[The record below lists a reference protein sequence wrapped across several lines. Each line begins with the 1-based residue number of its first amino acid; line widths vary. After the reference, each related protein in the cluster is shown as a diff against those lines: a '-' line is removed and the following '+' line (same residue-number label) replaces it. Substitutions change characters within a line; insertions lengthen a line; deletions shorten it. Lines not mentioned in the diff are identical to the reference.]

1 MSTFSRFLPF
11 LKPYL
16 SRMVLAGLLVMGV
29 AAINLALLRLA
40 GTLWDII
47 TVQHDQSR
55 MTDMIAVFL
64 GLVVLQGLCSMG
76 HSYLTAWISQR
87 IVADFRRH
95 LFAHLHTLSVSF
107 FARRRTGELL
117 SRLMNDVTVI
127 QSVVTE
133 TPIDSAKQLVTFV
146 GGITF
151 LLTMNWRLCLL
162 ILVLLPL
169 LVLVA
174 KFFGRRLKSLS
185 TSIQD
190 HTAAMSTLIEEVIS
204 GIRIVKSFVQTQ
216 REETRFAAQVEQTLA
231 LTMRK
236 AGVMAVFIPV
246 ISLLTFSAAAAV
258 LWYGG
263 RQVIDGSVSPGDLF
277 AFVLFA
283 GILIGPFS
291 SAARVFAQIREAQGA
306 TQRVF
311 EILDTRSEVSD
322 SPTATTLSSV
332 SGHIRAEHIGF
343 AYDPRQPVLTD
354 VSFEAKPGELVAI
367 VGPTGAGK
375 TTVMNLLHRFYDPT
389 EGHITVDGHDLRQV
403 TMDSWYRQI
412 ALVPQETILF
422 GGTILDNI
430 RYGDEKASQEEV
442 VAASRAA
449 HAHDF
454 IMSFPDQYQT
464 IVGEKG
470 INVSGGQRQRI
481 AIARA
486 IVKNPRILLLD
497 EATSA
502 LDSES
507 ERLVQEAL
515 EQLMKGRTTFVI
527 AHRLTTI
534 QRADRILVLNKGR
547 LVETGTHAE
556 LMDRKGLYQYLY
568 TLAAHRTPLVNLRR
582 KVGGGRPTHSIL
594 STLDNSQPG
603 KACPQFFVFTSRSF
617 RSPACLQQ

>member
-29 AAINLALLRLA
+29 AAVNLTLLRLA

-47 TVQHDQSR
+47 TVQRDQPK
-55 MTDMIAVFL
+55 MTNMILILL
-64 GLVVLQGLCSMG
+64 GLVILQGLCSMG

-87 IVADFRRH
+87 IIADFRRH
-95 LFAHLHTLSVSF
+95 LFRHLHTLSVSF

-127 QSVVTE
+127 QSIVTE
-133 TPIDSAKQLVTFV
+133 TPIDGAKQLVTFV

-151 LLTMNWRLCLL
+151 LLIMNWQLCLL

-174 KFFGRRLKSLS
+174 KFFGRKLKSLS

-204 GIRIVKSFVQTQ
+204 GIRVVKSFVQTQ
-216 REETRFAAQVEQTLA
+216 REETRFAVQVEQTLA
-231 LTMRK
+231 FTMQK

-311 EILDTRSEVSD
+311 EILDTQAEVSD
-322 SPTATTLSSV
+322 SPTATTLPPV
-332 SGHIRAEHIGF
+332 SGHIRADHIGF
-343 AYDPRQPVLTD
+343 AYDPRRPVLTD
-354 VSFEAKPGELVAI
+354 VSFEAKPGELIAI
-367 VGPTGAGK
+367 VGPTGSGK

-389 EGHITVDGHDLRQV
+389 EGVITIDGHDLRHV

-430 RYGDEKASQEEV
+430 RYGNEKATQEEV

-449 HAHDF
+449 HTHDF
-454 IMSFPDQYQT
+454 IMGFPDQYQT

-502 LDSES
+502 LDGES

-515 EQLMKGRTTFVI
+515 EELMKGRTTFVI

-556 LMDRKGLYQYLY
+556 LMNQKGLYQYLY
-568 TLAAHRTPLVNLRR
+568 TLRLIELP
-582 KVGGGRPTHSIL
+582 S
-594 STLDNSQPG
+594 
-603 KACPQFFVFTSRSF
+603 
-617 RSPACLQQ
+617 

>member
-1 MSTFSRFLPF
+1 MSIFARFRPF
-11 LKPYL
+11 LTPYL
-16 SRMVLAGLLVMGV
+16 PRMAMAGLLVMMV

-40 GTLWDII
+40 GVLWDVI
-47 TVQHDQSR
+47 TVQRDAGG
-55 MTDMIAVFL
+55 MNGLIALFL
-64 GLVVLQGLCSMG
+64 ALVVVQGLCSMG
-76 HSYLTAWISQR
+76 HSYLTASVSQH

-95 LFAHLHTLSVSF
+95 LFAHLQTLSVAF

-117 SRLMNDVTVI
+117 SRLMNDVTII

-133 TPIDSAKQLVTFV
+133 IPIDGAKQLVTFV
-146 GGITF
+146 GGIAF
-151 LLTMNWRLCLL
+151 LLVMNWRLCVL

-174 KFFGRRLKSLS
+174 KVFGRRLKALS

-190 HTAAMSTLIEEVIS
+190 QTAAVNTLIEEVIA
-204 GIRIVKSFVQTQ
+204 GIRIVKSFVQTP
-216 REETRFAAQVEQTLA
+216 REEERFATQIDHTMA
-231 LTMRK
+231 LTMRR
-236 AGVMAVFIPV
+236 AEIMAVFIPV
-246 ISLLTFSAAAAV
+246 ISLLTFSVAAAV

-263 RQVIDGSVSPGDLF
+263 RQVIDGAVTPGELF

-306 TQRVF
+306 TARVF
-311 EILDTRSEVSD
+311 EILDTQPEIRDAPHAV
-322 SPTATTLSSV
+322 ALSSV
-332 SGHIRAEHIGF
+332 SGLVAVEHVSF
-343 AYDPRQPVLTD
+343 AYDARQSVLTD
-354 VSFEAKPGELVAI
+354 VSFDAKPGELVAI

-389 EGHITVDGHDLRQV
+389 EGRITVDGMDLRQI
-403 TMDSWYRQI
+403 TLESWYRQI

-430 RYGDEKASQEEV
+430 RYGNRDASQDA
-442 VAASRAA
+442 VAEASRAA

-454 IMSFPDQYQT
+454 IMSFPDQYLT
-464 IVGEKG
+464 LVGEKG
-470 INVSGGQRQRI
+470 VNLSGGQRQRI

-486 IVKNPRILLLD
+486 VLKNPRILLLD

-507 ERLVQEAL
+507 ERLVQQAL
-515 EQLMKGRTTFVI
+515 NQLMKGRTTFVI

-534 QRADRILVLNKGR
+534 QGAHRILVLDKGR
-547 LVETGTHAE
+547 LIEAGTHDE
-556 LMDRKGLYQYLY
+556 LMARKQLYHYLY
-568 TLAAHRTPLVNLRR
+568 SLRLAEAP
-582 KVGGGRPTHSIL
+582 S
-594 STLDNSQPG
+594 SQH
-603 KACPQFFVFTSRSF
+603 
-617 RSPACLQQ
+617 

>member
-1 MSTFSRFLPF
+1 MSTFKRFLPF

-16 SRMVLAGLLVMGV
+16 SRMMFAGLLVMGV

-40 GTLWDII
+40 GNLWDVI
-47 TVQHDQSR
+47 TVQHDAGR
-55 MTDMIAVFL
+55 MTELIGLFL

-76 HSYLTAWISQR
+76 HSYLTAWVSQH

-95 LFAHLHTLSVSF
+95 LFAHLQTLSVSF

-117 SRLMNDVTVI
+117 SRLMNDVTII

-133 TPIDSAKQLVTFV
+133 TPIDTAKQLVTFV
-146 GGITF
+146 GGIAF
-151 LLTMNWRLCLL
+151 LLAMNWRLCLL

-190 HTAAMSTLIEEVIS
+190 QTAALSTLIEEVIS
-204 GIRIVKSFVQTQ
+204 GIRIVKSFVQTK
-216 REETRFAAQVEQTLA
+216 REDARFSLQVGQTLS
-231 LTMRK
+231 LTLRR
-236 AGVMAVFIPV
+236 AGILAVFIPV

-263 RQVIDGSVSPGDLF
+263 RQVIDGAVSPGELF

-306 TQRVF
+306 TERVF
-311 EILDTRSEVSD
+311 EILDTQPEVRD
-322 SPTATTLSSV
+322 DPNAMVLSNV
-332 SGHIRAEHIGF
+332 FGHIQVEHVSF

-375 TTVMNLLHRFYDPT
+375 TTVMNLIHRFYDPA
-389 EGHITVDGHDLRQV
+389 EGRITIDGQDLRLV
-403 TMDSWYRQI
+403 TLESWYRQI

-430 RYGDEKASQEEV
+430 RYGKRDADEEAVRE
-442 VAASRAA
+442 ASRAA
-449 HAHDF
+449 HAHEF
-454 IMSFPDQYQT
+454 IISFPDGYQT

-470 INVSGGQRQRI
+470 ITISGGQRQRI
-481 AIARA
+481 ALARA
-486 IVKNPRILLLD
+486 ILKNPRILLLD

-547 LVETGTHAE
+547 LVETGTHNE
-556 LMDRKGLYQYLY
+556 LMARQGLYHYLY
-568 TLAAHRTPLVNLRR
+568 TLRLTEVP
-582 KVGGGRPTHSIL
+582 S
-594 STLDNSQPG
+594 
-603 KACPQFFVFTSRSF
+603 
-617 RSPACLQQ
+617 

>member
-11 LKPYL
+11 LRPYL

-40 GTLWDII
+40 GSLWDII

-55 MTDMIAVFL
+55 MTDMITVFL
-64 GLVVLQGLCSMG
+64 GLVILQGFCSMG

-87 IVADFRRH
+87 IIADFRRH
-95 LFAHLHTLSVSF
+95 LFGHLHTLSVSF

-146 GGITF
+146 GGIAF
-151 LLTMNWRLCLL
+151 LLMMNWRLCLL

-174 KFFGRRLKSLS
+174 KLFGRKLKSLS

-216 REETRFAAQVEQTLA
+216 REETRFATQVEQTLA

-246 ISLLTFSAAAAV
+246 ISFLTFSAAAAV

-263 RQVIDGSVSPGDLF
+263 RQVIDGNVSPGDLF

-283 GILIGPFS
+283 GILVGPFS

-311 EILDTRSEVSD
+311 EILDTGSEVSD

-332 SGHIRAEHIGF
+332 SGHIRAEHVGF
-343 AYDPRQPVLTD
+343 AYDPRQPVLMD
-354 VSFEAKPGELVAI
+354 VSFDAKPGELIAI

-389 EGHITVDGHDLRQV
+389 EGYITIDGHDLRQV

-430 RYGDEKASQEEV
+430 RYGNEKASQEEV

-556 LMDRKGLYQYLY
+556 LMERKGLYQYLY
-568 TLAAHRTPLVNLRR
+568 TLRLIELP
-582 KVGGGRPTHSIL
+582 S
-594 STLDNSQPG
+594 
-603 KACPQFFVFTSRSF
+603 
-617 RSPACLQQ
+617 

>member
-1 MSTFSRFLPF
+1 MSTFTRFFPF

-16 SRMVLAGLLVMGV
+16 SRMLLAGLLLMGV

-40 GTLWDII
+40 GMLWDVI
-47 TVQHDQSR
+47 TVQHDAAR
-55 MTDMIAVFL
+55 MNQLIALFL
-64 GLVVLQGLCSMG
+64 GLVIFQGLCSMG
-76 HSYLTAWISQR
+76 HSYLTALVSQH
-87 IVADFRRH
+87 IIADFRTH
-95 LFAHLHTLSVSF
+95 LFAHLQTLSVSF

-127 QSVVTE
+127 QTVATE
-133 TPIDSAKQLVTFV
+133 TPIDTAKQLVTFI
-146 GGITF
+146 GGIAF
-151 LLTMNWRLCLL
+151 LLAMNWRLCLL

-169 LVLVA
+169 LVIVA

-190 HTAAMSTLIEEVIS
+190 QTAALSTLIEEVIS
-204 GIRIVKSFVQTQ
+204 GIRIVKSFVQMK
-216 REETRFAAQVEQTLA
+216 REETRFAGQVDQTLS
-231 LTMRK
+231 LTMRR
-236 AGVMAVFIPV
+236 AGIMAIFIPV

-263 RQVIDGSVSPGDLF
+263 RQVIDGTVSPGDLF

-291 SAARVFAQIREAQGA
+291 SAARVFAQVREAQGA
-306 TQRVF
+306 TERVF
-311 EILDTRSEVSD
+311 EILDQQPEVSD
-322 SPTATTLSSV
+322 LPNATVLSSV
-332 SGHIRAEHIGF
+332 SGHITVERVSF

-354 VSFEAKPGELVAI
+354 ISFETQPGELVAI

-375 TTVMNLLHRFYDPT
+375 TTAINLIHRFYDPT
-389 EGHITVDGHDLRQV
+389 EGRITIDGQDLRQV
-403 TMDSWYRQI
+403 TIESWYRQI

-430 RYGDEKASQEEV
+430 RYGNREASEHTVIE
-442 VAASRAA
+442 ASRAA

-464 IVGEKG
+464 VVGEKG

-507 ERLVQEAL
+507 ERFVQEAL
-515 EQLMKGRTTFVI
+515 EQLMRGRTTFVI

-547 LVETGTHAE
+547 LVETGTHGE
-556 LMDRKGLYQYLY
+556 LMERKGLYHYLY
-568 TLAAHRTPLVNLRR
+568 TLRLAELP
-582 KVGGGRPTHSIL
+582 S
-594 STLDNSQPG
+594 
-603 KACPQFFVFTSRSF
+603 
-617 RSPACLQQ
+617 

>member
-16 SRMVLAGLLVMGV
+16 TRMVLAGLLVMGV
-29 AAINLALLRLA
+29 AGINLALLRLA
-40 GTLWDII
+40 GTLWDVI

-55 MTDMIAVFL
+55 MTDLIAVFL

-87 IVADFRRH
+87 IVADFRQH

-133 TPIDSAKQLVTFV
+133 TPIDSAKQFVTFV
-146 GGITF
+146 GGIAF

-185 TSIQD
+185 ASIQD
-190 HTAAMSTLIEEVIS
+190 QTAALSTLIEEVIS

-216 REETRFAAQVEQTLA
+216 REETRFAIQVERTLST
-231 LTMRK
+231 TMQR
-236 AGVMAVFIPV
+236 AGIMAVFIPV

-322 SPTATTLSSV
+322 SPTAISLSSV
-332 SGHIRAEHIGF
+332 SGHIQAEHISF

-354 VSFEAKPGELVAI
+354 VSFEATPGELIAI

-389 EGHITVDGHDLRQV
+389 EGRITIDGQDLRQV
-403 TMDSWYRQI
+403 TMESWYRQI
-412 ALVPQETILF
+412 GLVPQETILF

-430 RYGDEKASQEEV
+430 RYGNREATEENV
-442 VAASRAA
+442 MAASHAA

-454 IMSFPDQYQT
+454 IMSFPDRYQT

-547 LVETGTHAE
+547 LVEAGTHAE

-568 TLAAHRTPLVNLRR
+568 TLRLTELP
-582 KVGGGRPTHSIL
+582 S
-594 STLDNSQPG
+594 
-603 KACPQFFVFTSRSF
+603 
-617 RSPACLQQ
+617 

>member
-55 MTDMIAVFL
+55 MTDLIAVFL

-190 HTAAMSTLIEEVIS
+190 QTAALSTLIEEVIS

-231 LTMRK
+231 LTMQR

-322 SPTATTLSSV
+322 SPAATSLSTV
-332 SGHIRAEHIGF
+332 SGHIRAEHVNF

-389 EGHITVDGHDLRQV
+389 EGHISVDGQDLHQV

-430 RYGDEKASQEEV
+430 RYGDRDATQEEV
-442 VAASRAA
+442 VAASRSA

-454 IMSFPDQYQT
+454 IMNFPDQYQT

-470 INVSGGQRQRI
+470 INMSGGQRQRI

-568 TLAAHRTPLVNLRR
+568 TLRLIELP
-582 KVGGGRPTHSIL
+582 S
-594 STLDNSQPG
+594 
-603 KACPQFFVFTSRSF
+603 
-617 RSPACLQQ
+617 

>member
-11 LKPYL
+11 LRPYL

-29 AAINLALLRLA
+29 AAVNLTLLRLA

-47 TVQHDQSR
+47 TVQRDQPK
-55 MTDMIAVFL
+55 MTNMILILL
-64 GLVVLQGLCSMG
+64 GLVILQGLCSMG

-87 IVADFRRH
+87 IIADFRRH
-95 LFAHLHTLSVSF
+95 LFRHLHTLSVSF

-127 QSVVTE
+127 QSIVTE
-133 TPIDSAKQLVTFV
+133 TPIDGAKQLVTFV

-151 LLTMNWRLCLL
+151 LLIMNWQLCLL

-174 KFFGRRLKSLS
+174 KFFGRKLKSLS

-204 GIRIVKSFVQTQ
+204 GIRVVKSFVQTQ
-216 REETRFAAQVEQTLA
+216 REETRFAIQVEQTLA
-231 LTMRK
+231 FTMQK

-311 EILDTRSEVSD
+311 EILDTQAEVSD
-322 SPTATTLSSV
+322 SPTATTLSPV
-332 SGHIRAEHIGF
+332 SGHIRADHIGF
-343 AYDPRQPVLTD
+343 AYDPRRPVLTD
-354 VSFEAKPGELVAI
+354 VSFEAKPGELIAI

-389 EGHITVDGHDLRQV
+389 EGTITIDGQDLRHV

-430 RYGDEKASQEEV
+430 RYGNEKATQEEV

-502 LDSES
+502 LDGES

-534 QRADRILVLNKGR
+534 QRADRILVFNKGR

-556 LMDRKGLYQYLY
+556 LMDQKGLYQYLY
-568 TLAAHRTPLVNLRR
+568 TLRLIELP
-582 KVGGGRPTHSIL
+582 S
-594 STLDNSQPG
+594 
-603 KACPQFFVFTSRSF
+603 
-617 RSPACLQQ
+617 

>member
-1 MSTFSRFLPF
+1 MSTFARFRPF

-16 SRMVLAGLLVMGV
+16 FRMMLAGLLVMTV

-40 GTLWDII
+40 GALWDVI
-47 TVQHDQSR
+47 TVQHDAGR
-55 MTDMIAVFL
+55 MNNLIALFL
-64 GLVVLQGLCSMG
+64 GLVVIQGLCSMG
-76 HSYLTAWISQR
+76 HSYLTASVSQH

-95 LFAHLHTLSVSF
+95 LFAHLQTLSVGF

-133 TPIDSAKQLVTFV
+133 TPIDTAKQLVTFV
-146 GGITF
+146 GGIGF
-151 LLTMNWRLCLL
+151 LLAMNWRLCLL

-169 LVLVA
+169 LVFVA
-174 KFFGRRLKSLS
+174 KLFGRRLKSLS

-190 HTAAMSTLIEEVIS
+190 QTAALSTLIEEVIA
-204 GIRIVKSFVQTQ
+204 GIRVVKSFVQTT
-216 REETRFAAQVEQTLA
+216 REEARFSAQVEQSLSLTL
-231 LTMRK
+231 RR
-236 AGVMAVFIPV
+236 AGIMAVFIPV

-263 RQVIDGSVSPGDLF
+263 RQVIDGAVSPGELF

-306 TQRVF
+306 TARVF
-311 EILDTRSEVSD
+311 EILDTYPEIRD
-322 SPTATTLSSV
+322 LPNAIALPAV
-332 SGHIRAEHIGF
+332 SGHIAAEHVSF
-343 AYDPRQPVLTD
+343 TYDARQPVLTD
-354 VSFEAKPGELVAI
+354 VSFGSKPGELVAI

-389 EGHITVDGHDLRQV
+389 AGRITVDGIDLRQV
-403 TMDSWYRQI
+403 TLESWYRQI

-430 RYGDEKASQEEV
+430 RYGNRDATEEAV
-442 VAASRAA
+442 KEASRAA
-449 HAHDF
+449 YAHDF
-454 IMSFPDQYQT
+454 IMGFPDQYQT
-464 IVGEKG
+464 LVGEKG
-470 INVSGGQRQRI
+470 INLSGGQRQRI

-486 IVKNPRILLLD
+486 VLKNPRILLLD
-497 EATSA
+497 EATSS
-502 LDSES
+502 LDTES

-515 EQLMKGRTTFVI
+515 ERLMKGRTTVVI

-534 QRADRILVLNKGR
+534 QRADRILVLDKGRVVESGTHGELMARQGLYHYLYSIR
-547 LVETGTHAE
+547 LVETPA
-556 LMDRKGLYQYLY
+556 
-568 TLAAHRTPLVNLRR
+568 
-582 KVGGGRPTHSIL
+582 
-594 STLDNSQPG
+594 
-603 KACPQFFVFTSRSF
+603 SR
-617 RSPACLQQ
+617 A

>member
-47 TVQHDQSR
+47 TVQHDQSK
-55 MTDMIAVFL
+55 MTDMITGFL
-64 GLVVLQGLCSMG
+64 GLVILQGLCSMG

-87 IVADFRRH
+87 IIADFRRH

-174 KFFGRRLKSLS
+174 KVFGRKLKSLS

-216 REETRFAAQVEQTLA
+216 REETRFTAQVEQTLA

-246 ISLLTFSAAAAV
+246 ISLLTFSSAAAV

-263 RQVIDGSVSPGDLF
+263 RQVIEGTVSPGDLF

-322 SPTATTLSSV
+322 APVATSLSTV
-332 SGHIRAEHIGF
+332 SGHIRAEHVGF

-354 VSFEAKPGELVAI
+354 VSFEAQPGELVAI
-367 VGPTGAGK
+367 VGPTGSGK
-375 TTVMNLLHRFYDPT
+375 TTVINLLHRFYDPT
-389 EGHITVDGHDLRQV
+389 EGHITIDGHDLRQV

-412 ALVPQETILF
+412 GLVPQETILF
-422 GGTILDNI
+422 GGTILENI
-430 RYGDEKASQEEV
+430 RYGDEKATQEIV

-449 HAHDF
+449 YAHEF

-470 INVSGGQRQRI
+470 INLSGGQRQRI

-534 QRADRILVLNKGR
+534 QRADRILVLNKGC

-556 LMDRKGLYQYLY
+556 LMERKGLYQYLY
-568 TLAAHRTPLVNLRR
+568 TLRLIELP
-582 KVGGGRPTHSIL
+582 S
-594 STLDNSQPG
+594 
-603 KACPQFFVFTSRSF
+603 
-617 RSPACLQQ
+617 

>member
-16 SRMVLAGLLVMGV
+16 SRMVVAGLLVMGV
-29 AAINLALLRLA
+29 AAVNLALLRLA
-40 GTLWDII
+40 GNLWDII

-55 MTDMIAVFL
+55 MTEMITVFL

-76 HSYLTAWISQR
+76 HSYLTAWISQH
-87 IVADFRRH
+87 IIADFRRH
-95 LFAHLHTLSVSF
+95 LFSHLHTLSVSF

-146 GGITF
+146 GGIAF

-162 ILVLLPL
+162 TLILLPL

-174 KFFGRRLKSLS
+174 KIFGRKLKSLS

-190 HTAAMSTLIEEVIS
+190 HTAVMSTLIEEVIS

-216 REETRFAAQVEQTLA
+216 REERRFAAQVHQTLSVT
-231 LTMRK
+231 LQR
-236 AGVMAVFIPV
+236 AGVMAVFTPV
-246 ISLLTFSAAAAV
+246 ISLLTFSVAAAV

-322 SPTATTLSSV
+322 SPTATPLSTV
-332 SGHIRAEHIGF
+332 SGHIQAEHVSF

-354 VSFEAKPGELVAI
+354 LSFEAKPGELVAI

-389 EGHITVDGHDLRQV
+389 RGAHHDRRARSPPSHHGQLVSANRPGSTGDDLIRRDDSRQYPLRGREGHSR
-403 TMDSWYRQI
+403 R
-412 ALVPQETILF
+412 
-422 GGTILDNI
+422 GGGGEPCSPCSRLHHEFPRPVSNRCTGKGNQCV
-430 RYGDEKASQEEV
+430 GW
-442 VAASRAA
+442 AA
-449 HAHDF
+449 
-454 IMSFPDQYQT
+454 
-464 IVGEKG
+464 
-470 INVSGGQRQRI
+470 
-481 AIARA
+481 
-486 IVKNPRILLLD
+486 
-497 EATSA
+497 
-502 LDSES
+502 
-507 ERLVQEAL
+507 
-515 EQLMKGRTTFVI
+515 
-527 AHRLTTI
+527 
-534 QRADRILVLNKGR
+534 
-547 LVETGTHAE
+547 
-556 LMDRKGLYQYLY
+556 
-568 TLAAHRTPLVNLRR
+568 AAHRHRQGHREKSADLV
-582 KVGGGRPTHSIL
+582 VG
-594 STLDNSQPG
+594 
-603 KACPQFFVFTSRSF
+603 
-617 RSPACLQQ
+617 

>member
-29 AAINLALLRLA
+29 AAVNLTLLRLA

-47 TVQHDQSR
+47 TVQRDTPK
-55 MTDMIAVFL
+55 MTNMILILL
-64 GLVVLQGLCSMG
+64 GLVILQGLCSMG

-87 IVADFRRH
+87 IIADFRRH
-95 LFAHLHTLSVSF
+95 LFRHLHTLSVSF

-127 QSVVTE
+127 QSIVTE
-133 TPIDSAKQLVTFV
+133 TPIDGAKQLVTFV

-151 LLTMNWRLCLL
+151 LLIMNWQLCLL

-174 KFFGRRLKSLS
+174 KFFGRKLKSLS

-204 GIRIVKSFVQTQ
+204 GIRVVKSFVQTQ
-216 REETRFAAQVEQTLA
+216 REETRFAVQVEQTLA
-231 LTMRK
+231 FTMQK

-311 EILDTRSEVSD
+311 EILDTQAEVSD
-322 SPTATTLSSV
+322 SPTATTMPPV
-332 SGHIRAEHIGF
+332 SGHIRADHIGF
-343 AYDPRQPVLTD
+343 AYDPRRLVLTD
-354 VSFEAKPGELVAI
+354 VSFEAKPGELIAI
-367 VGPTGAGK
+367 VGPTGSGK

-389 EGHITVDGHDLRQV
+389 EGVITIDGRDLRHV

-430 RYGDEKASQEEV
+430 RYGNEKATQEEV

-454 IMSFPDQYQT
+454 IMGFPDQYQT

-502 LDSES
+502 LDGES

-515 EQLMKGRTTFVI
+515 EELMKGRTTFVI

-534 QRADRILVLNKGR
+534 QRADRILVFNKGR

-556 LMDRKGLYQYLY
+556 LMNQKGLYQYLY
-568 TLAAHRTPLVNLRR
+568 TLRLIELP
-582 KVGGGRPTHSIL
+582 S
-594 STLDNSQPG
+594 
-603 KACPQFFVFTSRSF
+603 
-617 RSPACLQQ
+617 